1 MTRLL
6 LKFLPK
12 TLISHA
18 DSIYRLWVVFYKIS
32 EEGGAI
38 DFGGEPCL
46 MTLRVGCCVE
56 CGRGYLLGFIDAL
69 LYSAT
74 DPSGLGFLQS
84 RTILHRSEH
93 PKQPFSCFFVGVATA
108 YLVDVDSGSAETD
121 GL

>member
-18 DSIYRLWVVFYKIS
+18 DSIYRLWIVFYKIS
-32 EEGGAI
+32 EEGCAVNLCCH
-38 DFGGEPCL
+38 PRL
-46 MTLRVGCCVE
+46 MTLCVGSCVE
-56 CGRGYLLGFIDAL
+56 CVRGYLLGFSNAL
-69 LYSAT
+69 LYST
-74 DPSGLGFLQS
+74 RDPGGFTGFES
-84 RTILHRSEH
+84 CAIGDGTEH

-108 YLVDVDSGSAETD
+108 DLVDVDSRSAETD